1 MEALGHLTWYTIFDT
16 ELDRA
21 TLLERLEQCD
31 LTDFAPAVIQAGDA
45 FRRATHT
52 LEQLHVAQDDATFVN
67 WLVREVRS
75 TDQQIVR
82 HLVRE
87 TVDAANVRLD
97 YQAVLALSL
106 DKATSTFV
114 THPLTVTVT
123 QTEQAAADDA
133 RSAFARYQ
141 GAYQGRHLR
150 ELVLRVLKSVNPVP
164 VRPSGGVYFVPA
176 PGTETLRR
184 LQSFITTLAPS
195 QCWALPVADEGDTRQ
210 VLTQT
215 LDETVTHTADQVVT
229 TLARLLDR
237 RKTLTL
243 TDQLRAAQEFK
254 RLHTLVTQ
262 YQALLDDRLLAAQA
276 TLQAAEAQMRSL
288 LADPVLTPEV
298 S

>member
-16 ELDRA
+16 EIDRA
-21 TLLERLEQCD
+21 TLLPRLEQCE
-31 LTDFAPAVIQAGDA
+31 LADFAPGVIQAGDA

-52 LEQLHVAQDDATFVN
+52 LERLRVAQEDATFVN
-67 WLVREVRS
+67 WLVREVRA
-75 TDQQIVR
+75 TDAQIVR

-97 YQAVLALSL
+97 YRPVVALTL
-106 DKATSTFV
+106 DKETGAFV
-114 THPLTVTVT
+114 TDPLTALATPAET
-123 QTEQAAADDA
+123 AAADEA
-133 RSAFARYQ
+133 RTAFGRFRH
-141 GAYQGRHLR
+141 AYQGRHLR
-150 ELVLRVLKSVNPVP
+150 ELVLRVLKSVNPVA

-176 PGTETLRR
+176 AGTETLRR
-184 LQSFITTLAPS
+184 LQAFIATLAPS
-195 QCWALPVADEGDTRQ
+195 QCWALPVADGGDTRQ
-210 VLTQT
+210 VLTQA
-215 LDETVTHTADQVVT
+215 LDETVSHSADQVVT

-276 TLQAAEAQMRSL
+276 TLQAADAQMRSL
-288 LADPVLTPEV
+288 LADPVLPQEV